1 MTKPDPDDTYT
12 NEVWSQ
18 EHHNTFAN
26 RTIST
31 VFWTIGIVAVL
42 VIAGFMFSAQDS
54 SQGTQSASETTASGD
69 TNLSVNVDANP
80 AEEVGLI
87 AQIFHGLFGTENL
100 EPFDLNKSPVN
111 EMAELE
117 TLYNMQENVD
127 DGYRMSFYD
136 VLNGDIISSEGENA
150 GNLHDIIIDKETG
163 EAKAIVIEKDKRV
176 FDRELGTLSFSQ
188 VLSQEP
194 DGDTQL
200 TITETT
206 LDAKTE
212 FDYANIDYN
221 QYISLRSLED
231 GQVID
236 DKSEYVGEIDALIYQ
251 NAEVQDVYFY
261 VDPSLT
267 PHGRANLVK
276 IPFDELNVVKNA
288 SGFDIQLS
296 TEKNQRISRI
306 SLPNK
311 GEVIMVEEEEY
322 IVTVEKRR
330 PYGGLSMFIWTVLS
344 LIILIGVPVYLL
356 TNDRVVEVEPNKPVP
371 VQPYHNSTEDTLPE
385 TAKAL
390 EEDTDIL
397 TQSVYGSDDEIIG
410 TIYNAYADPNEGD
423 VLWISV
429 TENDNP
435 DEGVRLI
442 STTDTEDLENGNPA
456 YIDMTREGFLEIPVQ
471 KNVDE
476 RLNGLISLR
485 HLPGSLIYEPDKT
498 QAGTVTKVSY
508 YDGNLRNV
516 YFRSNEKEYYIPFEA
531 FDYKTLGN
539 TYSGNYQITLSERQ
553 AGSLDAY
560 SKAIP

>member
-1 MTKPDPDDTYT
+1 
-12 NEVWSQ
+12 
-18 EHHNTFAN
+18 
-26 RTIST
+26 
-31 VFWTIGIVAVL
+31 
-42 VIAGFMFSAQDS
+42 
-54 SQGTQSASETTASGD
+54 
-69 TNLSVNVDANP
+69 
-80 AEEVGLI
+80 
-87 AQIFHGLFGTENL
+87 
-100 EPFDLNKSPVN
+100 
-111 EMAELE
+111 
-117 TLYNMQENVD
+117 
-127 DGYRMSFYD
+127 
-136 VLNGDIISSEGENA
+136 
-150 GNLHDIIIDKETG
+150 
-163 EAKAIVIEKDKRV
+163 
-176 FDRELGTLSFSQ
+176 
-188 VLSQEP
+188 
-194 DGDTQL
+194 
-200 TITETT
+200 
-206 LDAKTE
+206 
-212 FDYANIDYN
+212 
-221 QYISLRSLED
+221 
-231 GQVID
+231 
-236 DKSEYVGEIDALIYQ
+236 
-251 NAEVQDVYFY
+251 
-261 VDPSLT
+261 
-267 PHGRANLVK
+267 
-276 IPFDELNVVKNA
+276 
-288 SGFDIQLS
+288 
-296 TEKNQRISRI
+296 
-306 SLPNK
+306 
-311 GEVIMVEEEEY
+311 MVEEEEY

>member
-188 VLSQEP
+188 VLSQEL

-206 LDAKTE
+206 FDAKTE
-212 FDYANIDYN
+212 FDYANIDYDR
-221 QYISLRSLED
+221 YISLRSLED

-276 IPFDELNVVKNA
+276 IPFEELNVVKNA

-296 TEKNQRISRI
+296 TEK
-306 SLPNK
+306 
-311 GEVIMVEEEEY
+311 
-322 IVTVEKRR
+322 
-330 PYGGLSMFIWTVLS
+330 
-344 LIILIGVPVYLL
+344 
-356 TNDRVVEVEPNKPVP
+356 
-371 VQPYHNSTEDTLPE
+371 
-385 TAKAL
+385 
-390 EEDTDIL
+390 
-397 TQSVYGSDDEIIG
+397 
-410 TIYNAYADPNEGD
+410 
-423 VLWISV
+423 
-429 TENDNP
+429 
-435 DEGVRLI
+435 
-442 STTDTEDLENGNPA
+442 
-456 YIDMTREGFLEIPVQ
+456 TRELAA
-471 KNVDE
+471 
-476 RLNGLISLR
+476 SLY
-485 HLPGSLIYEPDKT
+485 P
-498 QAGTVTKVSY
+498 TK
-508 YDGNLRNV
+508 
-516 YFRSNEKEYYIPFEA
+516 EK
-531 FDYKTLGN
+531 
-539 TYSGNYQITLSERQ
+539 
-553 AGSLDAY
+553 
-560 SKAIP
+560 